1 MGKEE
6 IKQTYKVSIS
16 LQILGKIVGEK
27 MVLGLKASRKKIS
40 ISDKASPEMKEYF
53 WRTLIEKNYLGIFE
67 RQNRFS
73 LKKVIPIALCTST

>member
-1 MGKEE
+1 MQSIQRGIMDSQSIVKITSSVEGKEE
-6 IKQTYKVSIS
+6 IKQTYKVSIT

-53 WRTLIEKNYLGIFE
+53 
-67 RQNRFS
+67 
-73 LKKVIPIALCTST
+73 

>member
-1 MGKEE
+1 MKRE
-6 IKQTYKVSIS
+6 KKKSNKLTKVSIT

-53 WRTLIEKNYLGIFE
+53 
-67 RQNRFS
+67 
-73 LKKVIPIALCTST
+73 